1 MPGCEGNLHSQPS
14 YPGTPVTPP
23 APDLAATLAVELHEL
38 VGKLRRR
45 MREHADAGDLPPSQV
60 AVLRRLETEG
70 PLTVSAL
77 ARAAGIRS
85 QSMGAT
91 VAALQAAG
99 LIAGSPDPADG
110 RQTLLA
116 LTPSCRKWIRQ
127 TRAAKQDWLSHAIA
141 SELQAREQQELAR
154 ALALL
159 QRVVAAAP
167 ASAQERRATAQ

>member
-1 MPGCEGNLHSQPS
+1 MTSAHPE
-14 YPGTPVTPP
+14 
-23 APDLAATLAVELHEL
+23 LAARLAVDLHDV
-38 VGKLRRR
+38 VGQLRRR

-60 AVLRRLETEG
+60 AVLRRLEAAG

-77 ARAAGIRS
+77 ARAAGIRP

-99 LIAGSPDPADG
+99 LVAGTPDPGDG
-110 RQTLLA
+110 RQILLA

-127 TRAAKQDWLSHAIA
+127 ARAAKQDWLSRAIA
-141 SELQAREQQELAR
+141 AELDAREQQELAG

-159 QRVVAAAP
+159 RRVIATGPAADLGARDAGP
-167 ASAQERRATAQ
+167 